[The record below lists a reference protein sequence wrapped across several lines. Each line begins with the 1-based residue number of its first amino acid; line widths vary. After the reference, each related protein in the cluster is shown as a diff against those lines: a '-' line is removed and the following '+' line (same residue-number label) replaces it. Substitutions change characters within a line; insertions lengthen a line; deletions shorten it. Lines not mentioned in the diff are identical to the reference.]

1 MQMGREFA
9 MTIGERIKQKRIEAN
24 LSQDELAKKV
34 GYKSRS
40 SIQKIEAARNLPINK
55 VEKMALALDCDPG
68 YLMGW
73 TDDPESKPIRVGE
86 DETLV
91 LFGFN
96 PEQRKELI
104 DFYNSFK
111 NASPD
116 VQNAIRLLLKSRR
129 SDA

>member
-1 MQMGREFA
+1 

-40 SIQKIEAARNLPINK
+40 SIQKIESARNLPITK
-55 VEKMALALDCDPG
+55 VEKMANALDCDPG

-73 TDDPESKPIRVGE
+73 SDDSTAKPIRTE
-86 DETLV
+86 NDDMIV
-91 LFGFN
+91 LMGFN
-96 PEQRKELI
+96 PEQRKELM

-116 VQNAIRLLLKSRR
+116 VQYAIRLLLKSQQ

>member
-1 MQMGREFA
+1 

-73 TDDPESKPIRVGE
+73 TDDPESKPIRMGE
-86 DETLV
+86 DDTLV

>member
-73 TDDPESKPIRVGE
+73 TDDPESKPIRMGE
-86 DETLV
+86 DDTLV

-116 VQNAIRLLLKSRR
+116 VQNAIRLLLKSPR
-129 SDA
+129 SDV

>member
-73 TDDPESKPIRVGE
+73 TDDPESKPIRMGE
-86 DETLV
+86 DDTLV

>member
-9 MTIGERIKQKRIEAN
+9 MTRGERIKQKRIEAN

-73 TDDPESKPIRVGE
+73 TDDPESKPIRMGE
-86 DETLV
+86 DDTLV

-116 VQNAIRLLLKSRR
+116 VQNAIRLLLKSPR
-129 SDA
+129 SDV